1 MRRKEKFSVLFG
13 ELFSLSFLPKERLS
27 TLNASSIWAFIVPQD
42 GIKQTFMPHFPSL
55 KATFIRLS

>member
-13 ELFSLSFLPKERLS
+13 DLLSLSFLPKERLS
-27 TLNASSIWAFIVPQD
+27 TLNASSIRAFIVPQD
-42 GIKQTFMPHFPSL
+42 GLKQTFMPYFSSF